1 MGRPRSVRPRA
12 GGNPQIPKG
21 DGPEPVAAYIAAM
34 PGWMRAVGEDL
45 DRLIVAAVP
54 DVVKAVRW
62 NMPFYGMPG
71 RGYFLSWHCMPRYV
85 KVSFFQGAALKPMP
99 PGASKQPPLR
109 YLDIFQN
116 TVLDEAQFA
125 KWALQAAA
133 LPGWQP

>member
-1 MGRPRSVRPRA
+1 MVETISPRQRA
-12 GGNPQIPKG
+12 SANPVIPKG
-21 DGPEPVAAYIAAM
+21 DGPAPVAAYIAAM

-45 DRLIVAAVP
+45 DRLILRAVP
-54 DVVKAVRW
+54 GVTQAVRW
-62 NMPFYGMPG
+62 NMPFYGVAD
-71 RGYFLSWHCMPRYV
+71 RGYFLAWHCMPKYV
-85 KVSFFQGAALKPMP
+85 KVSFFRGTELDPMP

-125 KWALQAAA
+125 DWARQAAA